1 MNKLI
6 LAVLVFFTSVAV
18 HSQKTDEKN
27 SFDKIKERL
36 NVGFESN
43 SQWYLNDDKTGD
55 FDEDEKLRANSYLR
69 IDYQISE
76 RFSSGFQLE
85 SYMPEPLLN
94 YSRLFDK
101 EIGLGTFYLNYRTKK
116 LDLTLGR

>member
-76 RFSSGFQLE
+76 RFSS
-85 SYMPEPLLN
+85 
-94 YSRLFDK
+94 RRVARA
-101 EIGLGTFYLNYRTKK
+101 YLRVATVDYPSCACRDGRKTEHKK
-116 LDLTLGR
+116 LNGEHRDH